1 MFLWKSLPNKGF
13 NMELILIVIVI
24 ILLIIIVYPKIRFFQ
39 KRKKIASS
47 NERIYIEDALKHL
60 YDCEDKAINCS
71 LQSIAGS
78 LNITF
83 DLSATLVE
91 RLESLGLISNGN
103 SLRLTNDGRSYALR
117 VIRVHRLWERYLA
130 DETSIPEHEWH
141 LQAELQEHNLTS
153 EDAESLSA
161 QLGNPVYDPH
171 GDPIPTID
179 GQLPKKDW
187 RPLSSLNSG
196 EVARIVHI
204 EDEPNTI
211 YAQLV
216 AEGLFAGMHIKMIE
230 SSSERIRFEANG
242 EEVIIAPLFAG
253 NISIAP
259 ISKFEKIPEIYKRLV
274 ELKPGEEA
282 EVVGLAKSC
291 RGVQRRRLMD
301 LGVVPGSRISNE
313 FVSTWG
319 DPIAYKICGA
329 TIGLRNKQAN
339 QIFIKPVKTESIN
352 V

>member
-1 MFLWKSLPNKGF
+1 LLRIDGIE
-13 NMELILIVIVI
+13 MELILIVIVI
-24 ILLIIIVYPKIRFFQ
+24 ILTGVIVFPKI
-39 KRKKIASS
+39 KNILSNKSKSTSS
-47 NERIYIEDALKHL
+47 DRISIEDALKHL
-60 YDCEDKAINCS
+60 YDCEDKNINCT

-78 LNITF
+78 LSISF
-83 DLSATLVE
+83 DQSTKVVE
-91 RLESLGLISNGN
+91 RLESLGLVTNGN
-103 SLRLTNDGRSYALR
+103 HLHLTNEGRSYALR

-130 DETSIPEHEWH
+130 DETSIPENEWH
-141 LQAELQEHNLTS
+141 LNAELQEHNLTS
-153 EDAESLSA
+153 DDAKALAA

-179 GQLPKKDW
+179 GQLPKKEW
-187 RPLSSLNSG
+187 RLLTSLKSG
-196 EVARIVHI
+196 EIARIIHI

-216 AEGLFAGMHIKMIE
+216 AEGLFAGMHVKMIE
-230 SSSERIRFEANG
+230 STSDRIRFEANG

-253 NISIAP
+253 NISIAA
-259 ISKFEKIPEIYKRLV
+259 ISKFEKVPEVYKRLI

-282 EVVGLAKSC
+282 EVLGLSKSC

-301 LGVVPGSRISNE
+301 LGVVPGSKISNE

-329 TIGLRNKQAN
+329 TIGLRKKQAN
-339 QIFIKPVKTESIN
+339 QIFIKPTTKETVN